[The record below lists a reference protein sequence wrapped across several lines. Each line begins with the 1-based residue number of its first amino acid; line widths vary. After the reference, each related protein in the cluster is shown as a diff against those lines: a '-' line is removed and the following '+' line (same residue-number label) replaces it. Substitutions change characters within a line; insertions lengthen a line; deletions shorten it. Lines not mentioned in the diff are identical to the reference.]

1 MTPRVGV
8 QVQPQRAGFAAIR
21 EAATRLD
28 AMNVDTLFTSDHF
41 ITVPGDQD
49 GAIFECWTTLAALAE
64 ATAHIH
70 LGPLVS
76 CTSYRNPNLLADI
89 ARTVDH
95 VSRGRLILGLG
106 AGWFE
111 PDYREYGYEFGTIAD
126 RLTSFEQALS
136 VIEDR
141 IPKLNPLPVRGTI
154 PMLIG
159 GSGEK
164 RLLRIVAEHAD
175 IWNVIADPET
185 FRRKNEI
192 LDRWCEEVG
201 RDPGAIERSVLMLD
215 AGQLDRADE
224 YLEFGATHLILDL
237 GAPPWPLELAADLV
251 EWRNRQRST
260 AASSE
265 GTSD

>member
-8 QVQPQRAGFAAIR
+8 QIQPQRAGFAALR
-21 EAATRLD
+21 EAATNLD
-28 AMNVDTLFTSDHF
+28 AMSLDTLFTSDHF
-41 ITVPGDQD
+41 ISVPGDED

-64 ATAHIH
+64 ATEDIH

-76 CTSYRNPNLLADI
+76 CTSYRNPNLVADI

-95 VSRGRLILGLG
+95 VSQGRLILGLG

-111 PDYREYGYEFGTIAD
+111 PDYREYGYEFGTAGD

-136 VIEDR
+136 VIEER
-141 IPKLNPLPVRGTI
+141 IPKLNPPPVRGVI
-154 PMLIG
+154 PILIG

-164 RLLRIVAEHAD
+164 RLLRIVAQHAD
-175 IWNVIADPET
+175 IWNVIADPVT
-185 FRRKNEI
+185 FRRKNEV

-201 RDPGAIERSVLMLD
+201 RDPAGIERSVLFD
-215 AGQLDRADE
+215 AVQLDRADE
-224 YLEFGATHLILDL
+224 YLELGATHLILDL
-237 GAPPWPLELAADLV
+237 GAPPWPLNLAADLV
-251 EWRNRQRST
+251 EWRERQRSI

-265 GTSD
+265 RTSE

>member
-1 MTPRVGV
+1 VKPRVGV
-8 QVQPQRAGFAAIR
+8 QVQPQRADFVAIR
-21 EAATRLD
+21 EAAMSLD
-28 AMNVDTLFTSDHF
+28 AIDVDTLFTSDHF
-41 ITVPGDQD
+41 LTVPGDRD
-49 GAIFECWTTLAALAE
+49 GAIFECWATLAALAE
-64 ATAHIH
+64 ATERIH

-111 PDYREYGYEFGTIAD
+111 PDYQEYGYQFGSAGA
-126 RLTSFEQALS
+126 RLSSFEEALT

-141 IPKLNPLPVRGTI
+141 LPKLNPRPVRGAVPI
-154 PMLIG
+154 LIG

-164 RLLRIVAEHAD
+164 RMLRIVAEHAD

-185 FRRKNEI
+185 FRRKNAI
-192 LDRWCEEVG
+192 LDEWCAKAG
-201 RDPGAIERSVLMLD
+201 RDPDAIERSVLMVD
-215 AGQLDRADE
+215 ERQLDRVDD

-237 GAPPWPLELAADLV
+237 GPPPWPLELAAGLV
-251 EWRNRQRST
+251 EWRERQRSS
-260 AASSE
+260 AGSVE
-265 GTSD
+265 GLPS